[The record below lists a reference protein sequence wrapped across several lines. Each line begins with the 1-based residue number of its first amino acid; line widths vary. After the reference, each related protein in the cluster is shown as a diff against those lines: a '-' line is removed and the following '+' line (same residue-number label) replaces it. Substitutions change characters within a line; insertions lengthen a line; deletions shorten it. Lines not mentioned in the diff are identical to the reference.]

1 MHFIRLV
8 FSFRL
13 SHPTLSG
20 LWYAFLWMMIGALG
34 LSLLLQSEMIEETHL
49 GKYIYIVHSISALFG
64 GLVSGKR
71 AGRKG
76 LLQGSVTGL
85 FYGVLLFIIS
95 FLALDSSLSLSDLS
109 LLIPALIIGAVGGVL
124 GVNLHKSN

>member
-1 MHFIRLV
+1 MHYIRLI
-8 FSFRL
+8 FSFKL

-34 LSLLLQSEMIEETHL
+34 LSLLLQSDIIEETDL
-49 GKYIYIVHSISALFG
+49 NLYIYIVHSLSALFG

-76 LLQGSVTGL
+76 LYQGAVTGL

-95 FLALDSSLSLSDLS
+95 FLALDSSLTLSDLS
-109 LLIPALIIGAVGGVL
+109 LLLPALIIGAIGGVL
-124 GVNLHKSN
+124 GVNLHRK

>member
-1 MHFIRLV
+1 MHYIRLI

-34 LSLLLQSEMIEETHL
+34 LSLLLQSDIIEETEL
-49 GKYIYIVHSISALFG
+49 QLYIYIVHSISALSG

-76 LLQGSVTGL
+76 LYQGAATGF
-85 FYGVLLFIIS
+85 FYGVLVFIIS
-95 FLALDSSLSLSDLS
+95 FLALDSALTLSDLS
-109 LLIPALIIGAVGGVL
+109 LLLPALVIGAMGGVL
-124 GVNLHKSN
+124 GVNLHRK

>member
-1 MHFIRLV
+1 MHYIRLI
-8 FSFRL
+8 FSFKL

-34 LSLLLQSEMIEETHL
+34 LSLLLQSDIIEETDL
-49 GKYIYIVHSISALFG
+49 TFYIYIVHSLSALFG

-76 LLQGSVTGL
+76 LYQGAVTGL

-95 FLALDSSLSLSDLS
+95 FLALDSSLTFSDLS
-109 LLIPALIIGAVGGVL
+109 LLLPALIIGAIGGVF
-124 GVNLHKSN
+124 GVNLHRK

>member
-1 MHFIRLV
+1 MHYIRLI

-34 LSLLLQSEMIEETHL
+34 LSLLLQSEIIEETDL
-49 GKYIYIVHSISALFG
+49 TLYIYIVHSLSALFG

-76 LLQGSVTGL
+76 LYQGAVTGL

-95 FLALDSSLSLSDLS
+95 FLALDSSLTFSDLS
-109 LLIPALIIGAVGGVL
+109 LLIPALLIGAAGGVL
-124 GVNLHKSN
+124 GVNLHKK